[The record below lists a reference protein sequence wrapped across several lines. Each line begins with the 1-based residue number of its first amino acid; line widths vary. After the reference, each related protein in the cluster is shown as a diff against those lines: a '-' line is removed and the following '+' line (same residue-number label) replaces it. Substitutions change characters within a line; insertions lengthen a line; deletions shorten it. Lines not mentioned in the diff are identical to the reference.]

1 MENMRVLANR
11 KVKMLFLQIILC
23 ILAFLLLSVPRM
35 VLEGTILYVI
45 LYPLCMGGVI
55 LAVCYRYFREQ
66 DRMLEDAVAQIQ
78 GFLSGDREARIA
90 CDEEGEL
97 YRLFHEIKSL
107 AAILNA
113 QARKEVSARKFLQNT
128 ISDIS
133 HQLKTPLAALNIY
146 MLIVV

>member
-11 KVKMLFLQIILC
+11 KIKMLFLQILLC
-23 ILAFLLLSVPRM
+23 MLAFLLLSVTLT
-35 VLEGTILYVI
+35 VVEETAFYVI
-45 LYPLCMGGVI
+45 LYPLCMGGAV

-78 GFLSGDREARIA
+78 GFRSGDREARIA

-97 YRLFHEIKSL
+97 YRLFHEVNSL
-107 AAILNA
+107 ATILNA
-113 QARKEVSARKFLQNT
+113 QVRKEVSARKFLQNT

-133 HQLKTPLAALNIY
+133 HQLKTPLAAL
-146 MLIVV
+146 